1 MQDRGDSEPQRRNR
15 RKDNRYPTN
24 DKAEVRV
31 LPHLVGR
38 LSAIV
43 RNVSRSGMHL
53 ELHTTLARST
63 QVEVLIAGKAAI
75 VGEIRYC
82 HEAGRLFRTGVLIRD
97 VNVPPSRVLEHIHGD
112 HLTLYVVGHG
122 LTAPEVIHIREHLSQ
137 CDECRSSLADTA
149 EMLRRIQSTMRT
161 QL

>member
-1 MQDRGDSEPQRRNR
+1 MQ
-15 RKDNRYPTN
+15 
-24 DKAEVRV
+24 
-31 LPHLVGR
+31 
-38 LSAIV
+38 
-43 RNVSRSGMHL
+43 L
-53 ELHTTLARST
+53 ELHTALARST

-82 HEAGRLFRTGVLIRD
+82 HEAGRLFRAGVLIRD
-97 VNVPPSRVLEHIHGD
+97 VNVPPSRVIEHVHED

-149 EMLRRIQSTMRT
+149 EMLRRIQSRMRT
-161 QL
+161 PL